1 MHGEG
6 SYTKTWNA
14 CVLFFIY
21 KRTTGISIRVFDYQ
35 YNKSFT
41 VIFFHDFLK
50 KLVKEACLVDLL
62 FISVCAFLFAF
73 FAGDGLFSFTGGSLV
88 I

>member
-1 MHGEG
+1 MYGLIKQCTNG
-6 SYTKTWNA
+6 YSFSYLI
-14 CVLFFIY
+14 VLNH
-21 KRTTGISIRVFDYQ
+21 Q
-35 YNKSFT
+35 YNKFSISF
-41 VIFFHDFLK
+41 FYDFLK

-62 FISVCAFLFAF
+62 FVSEYDFLFVF